1 MAQTICVAS
10 ATAIID
16 QANKFVEAAE
26 QIAISDKIAIS
37 KSGLIADDMLDDIK
51 AMLREKNPMSEI
63 MVMDIDASAT
73 ALFMPSQSLCHPIE
87 QANVND
93 DQVCDHNHDHQHEH
107 NHTHGIDAF
116 SIRLDESLDQD
127 LFHVRRITMAQKK

>member
-87 QANVND
+87 
-93 DQVCDHNHDHQHEH
+93 
-107 NHTHGIDAF
+107 
-116 SIRLDESLDQD
+116 
-127 LFHVRRITMAQKK
+127 